1 MLHKGVLHYSHI
13 NQLLNVGLTQ
23 IIQRWG
29 DSNISDML
37 EHHPAMEWY
46 VVENQYA
53 SLFL

>member
-1 MLHKGVLHYSHI
+1 MLHMGVLHYSHI
-13 NQLLNVGLTQ
+13 NQLLNV
-23 IIQRWG
+23 

-53 SLFL
+53 AGLFL